1 MITRLPAPTAVLYA
15 AQLVL
20 VLLVNVLVA
29 AVLSGVPGVPFVAVA
44 ANLGGIFA
52 VVVGMRVAWL
62 HRERPAPVANL
73 AMTWSQSTANARPL
87 ARVFADGQ
95 RFDAWVS
102 PDLTVVF
109 GAQTPRESWTPV
121 SS

>member
-1 MITRLPAPTAVLYA
+1 MITRLPAPAAVLYA

-29 AVLSGVPGVPFVAVA
+29 AFLSGVPGIPFIAVA
-44 ANLGGIFA
+44 ANLGGIFS
-52 VVVGMRVAWL
+52 VLVGMRVAWL
-62 HRERPAPVANL
+62 HRERPAADL
-73 AMTWSQSTANARPL
+73 AMTWSQHALNARPL

-109 GAQTPRESWTPV
+109 GAQAPRESWTPV

>member
-1 MITRLPAPTAVLYA
+1 MITRLPAPATVLYA
-15 AQLVL
+15 AQLAL

-29 AVLSGVPGVPFVAVA
+29 AFLSGVPGVPFVAVA

-52 VVVGMRVAWL
+52 VIVGMRVAWL
-62 HRERPAPVANL
+62 HRERPAPTVPL
-73 AMTWSQSTANARPL
+73 APL

-109 GAQTPRESWTPV
+109 GAPTPRESWTPA
-121 SS
+121 S

>member
-1 MITRLPAPTAVLYA
+1 MITRLPAPAAVLYI

-29 AVLSGVPGVPFVAVA
+29 AFLSGVPGVPFVAVA

-62 HRERPAPVANL
+62 HRERPAPGL
-73 AMTWSQSTANARPL
+73 TMTWSQHALNARPL

-109 GAQTPRESWTPV
+109 GAQAPRESWTPV

>member
-1 MITRLPAPTAVLYA
+1 MITRLPAPAAVLYA

-20 VLLVNVLVA
+20 VLLFNVLVA
-29 AVLSGVPGVPFVAVA
+29 AFLSGVPGVPFVAVA

-52 VVVGMRVAWL
+52 VIVGMRVAWL
-62 HRERPAPVANL
+62 HRERPAPAADL
-73 AMTWSQSTANARPL
+73 AMTWSQGALNARPL

-109 GAQTPRESWTPV
+109 GPQAPRESWTPT
-121 SS
+121 S